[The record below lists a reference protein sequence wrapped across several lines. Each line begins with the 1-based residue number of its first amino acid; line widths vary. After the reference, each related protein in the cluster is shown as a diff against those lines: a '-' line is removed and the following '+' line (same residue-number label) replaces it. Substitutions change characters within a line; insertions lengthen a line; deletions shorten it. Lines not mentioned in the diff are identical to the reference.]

1 VNAGTVLVFITALG
15 FFITPSLLGGGRT
28 MIAAMIIEQEADI
41 YLDWPLASALAT
53 VLLTMTLTL
62 YLLYGRLMRVNVAR
76 SLR

>member
-1 VNAGTVLVFITALG
+1 
-15 FFITPSLLGGGRT
+15 
-28 MIAAMIIEQEADI
+28 MMAAMIIEQEADI